1 MDPENTPGEQGN
13 SQQQGQSDPNN
24 YEARYKGLVRKV
36 EEVTLQ
42 NKQFETELGQA
53 LSLAEQ
59 FKTQL
64 SIKDTEKAAAI
75 AERDRLL
82 QETTTKNL
90 ALEKE
95 VNDLRALEKKLKV
108 VREMGRP
115 ELATII
121 DTIPNMTDE
130 EALKSVF
137 SSISAFTDAQ
147 VKSRE
152 QQLLAGVTPNNTN
165 NQKVTAPQN
174 REEWLAYLDKLDPRS
189 NEFKK
194 AQSDYVKAMTALH
207 SKKD

>member
-1 MDPENTPGEQGN
+1 MEPENTPDEQGN

-64 SIKDTEKAAAI
+64 NIKDTEKEAAI

-82 QETTTKNL
+82 QETTTQKL

-130 EALKSVF
+130 DALKVVF

-165 NQKVTAPQN
+165 NKHVTTPQN

-207 SKKD
+207 NKKD